1 MRWPWKRQDSN
12 ARLVVSWSGHTLAYV
27 HTRLRADGV
36 HEVLKFGV
44 ERQGADST
52 EDFVRRLRALGLK
65 GLEARVMLRPE
76 QYQFL
81 QIDAPAVPP
90 EELRSATRYQIKD
103 MLKAHAHVDDVTLDV
118 MRVGDGQQQKGAGQ
132 LFVVAATNA
141 VLREVLALGDA
152 MHWNVAVIDIQETAQ
167 RNLQSALA
175 GRDGRAGRAN
185 AALVLVDGHP
195 TVLTI
200 SANEELFYTRRFE
213 LPEGFLVASWGHGSD
228 APGESA
234 DSIESFA
241 PVGDYVPDYSVG
253 GASYGHHYTDRRAAL
268 PSTVAGTA
276 GDDDK
281 VQRFLVEVR
290 RSLDLWSGYW
300 ASMPLDEMRVYAG
313 ERSEELST
321 WFGVQ
326 LGQTVLP
333 MDVSGLFPGFEGG
346 AESDKALCLPLL
358 GVLMRTES
366 RKLRVQQA
374 LNSSYDPDAIN
385 QHAQQINLFTP
396 IKLTQKRYFSAQ
408 TMLQTLTVF
417 VLVGGGLSA
426 YWVWS
431 LNVASESFKKTLAA
445 QARELESLQS
455 AIKQGKADV
464 ARVDAALP
472 HDLQGRRTELLQR
485 EKLAEEWQ
493 RGLLRPGWGHAA
505 RLLLVAQSIPAQ
517 VWVTEVKADEAQ
529 FEVSGFTLEP
539 AALNEWVAKLAAS
552 PLLEGQKLSAVKL
565 ENASTA
571 TLKAV
576 GGTPRSVWSFS
587 LVSAMA
593 KPSVAGGKP

>member
-1 MRWPWKRQDSN
+1 
-12 ARLVVSWSGHTLAYV
+12 
-27 HTRLRADGV
+27 
-36 HEVLKFGV
+36 
-44 ERQGADST
+44 
-52 EDFVRRLRALGLK
+52 
-65 GLEARVMLRPE
+65 
-76 QYQFL
+76 L

-213 LPEGFLVASWGHGSD
+213 LPEGFLAASWGHGSD
-228 APGESA
+228 AA
-234 DSIESFA
+234 
-241 PVGDYVPDYSVG
+241 GDYG
-253 GASYGHHYTDRRAAL
+253 
-268 PSTVAGTA
+268 AGTA

-281 VQRFLVEVR
+281 AQRFLVEVR

-366 RKLRVQQA
+366 RKL
-374 LNSSYDPDAIN
+374 
-385 QHAQQINLFTP
+385 
-396 IKLTQKRYFSAQ
+396 
-408 TMLQTLTVF
+408 
-417 VLVGGGLSA
+417 
-426 YWVWS
+426 
-431 LNVASESFKKTLAA
+431 
-445 QARELESLQS
+445 
-455 AIKQGKADV
+455 
-464 ARVDAALP
+464 
-472 HDLQGRRTELLQR
+472 
-485 EKLAEEWQ
+485 
-493 RGLLRPGWGHAA
+493 
-505 RLLLVAQSIPAQ
+505 
-517 VWVTEVKADEAQ
+517 
-529 FEVSGFTLEP
+529 
-539 AALNEWVAKLAAS
+539 
-552 PLLEGQKLSAVKL
+552 
-565 ENASTA
+565 
-571 TLKAV
+571 
-576 GGTPRSVWSFS
+576 
-587 LVSAMA
+587 
-593 KPSVAGGKP
+593 

>member
-12 ARLVVSWSGHTLAYV
+12 ARLVVSWSGQTLAYM
-27 HTRLRADGV
+27 HARLRADGV

-52 EDFVRRLRALGLK
+52 EDFVRRLQALGLK
-65 GLEARVMLRPE
+65 GLEASVMLRPE

-175 GRDGRAGRAN
+175 GRDGRAGHAN

-213 LPEGFLVASWGHGSD
+213 LPEGL
-228 APGESA
+228 
-234 DSIESFA
+234 
-241 PVGDYVPDYSVG
+241 
-253 GASYGHHYTDRRAAL
+253 
-268 PSTVAGTA
+268 TVAGTA

-281 VQRFLVEVR
+281 AQRFLVEVQ
-290 RSLDLWSGYW
+290 RSLDLWSRSW
-300 ASMPLDEMRVYAG
+300 ASMPLDGVRVYAG

-333 MDVSGLFPGFEGG
+333 MDVSGLFPEFEGG

-358 GVLMRTES
+358 GVLMRTKS
-366 RKLRVQQA
+366 RKL
-374 LNSSYDPDAIN
+374 
-385 QHAQQINLFTP
+385 
-396 IKLTQKRYFSAQ
+396 
-408 TMLQTLTVF
+408 
-417 VLVGGGLSA
+417 
-426 YWVWS
+426 
-431 LNVASESFKKTLAA
+431 
-445 QARELESLQS
+445 
-455 AIKQGKADV
+455 
-464 ARVDAALP
+464 
-472 HDLQGRRTELLQR
+472 
-485 EKLAEEWQ
+485 
-493 RGLLRPGWGHAA
+493 
-505 RLLLVAQSIPAQ
+505 
-517 VWVTEVKADEAQ
+517 
-529 FEVSGFTLEP
+529 
-539 AALNEWVAKLAAS
+539 
-552 PLLEGQKLSAVKL
+552 
-565 ENASTA
+565 
-571 TLKAV
+571 
-576 GGTPRSVWSFS
+576 
-587 LVSAMA
+587 
-593 KPSVAGGKP
+593 